1 MLNFLNS
8 IVDTIVSLITFI
20 VHSIQSLM
28 NLLLNMPKYI
38 TYLINS
44 ILNVPTIFI
53 PFLTASIYIYVMYLI
68 TNRNLN
74 Q

>member
-8 IVDTIVSLITFI
+8 IVDTVVSLITFV